1 MKSTFFSENP
11 IDTLLIR
18 NREKGYV
25 VKKYLEGID
34 FTDKTIG
41 FDISFK
47 PQNKDQK
54 QLVFVHQSYPE
65 TWKDSYERAVEVQK

>member
-1 MKSTFFSENP
+1 MKSTFFTENP

-18 NREKGYV
+18 NREKSYII
-25 VKKYLEGID
+25 KKYLEGID
-34 FTDKTIG
+34 FSDKTIG

-54 QLVFVHQSYPE
+54 
-65 TWKDSYERAVEVQK
+65 

>member
-1 MKSTFFSENP
+1 MLSEWMKSTFFTENP

-18 NREKGYV
+18 NREKSYII
-25 VKKYLEGID
+25 KKYLEGID
-34 FTDKTIG
+34 FSDKTIG

-54 QLVFVHQSYPE
+54 
-65 TWKDSYERAVEVQK
+65 